1 VKRARYTLDCRDSFI
16 ILDCQALNPVG
27 AHIWSG
33 IYVPGG
39 MTSLL
44 RIRGHGSQT

>member
-1 VKRARYTLDCRDSFI
+1 VKRARYYLEPAVKQFI

-33 IYVPGG
+33 IYV
-39 MTSLL
+39 
-44 RIRGHGSQT
+44 RVE